1 METEEEPNGGDES
14 SPHEDSSSQGGDTP
28 PHGVTVPTS
37 AVATTATNLTGTLTG
52 TSGSQVHQVL
62 PSANSLLSIQ
72 NPQRFQSPQQ
82 WNPLPTPVP
91 GGWNPS
97 SQTQSNYDYW
107 NQGTSSSSLTRTP
120 APSYD
125 CIDRLGQ

>member
-52 TSGSQVHQVL
+52 TSGSQ
-62 PSANSLLSIQ
+62 
-72 NPQRFQSPQQ
+72 SPQQ